1 MIEEFMKIFFK
12 KRKKILPVLNYLH
25 ICMASVMLLCG
36 KAYSVERDELR
47 VRAGLDLFPS
57 LVTADLDI
65 SKKKG
70 SDGTLTLLLIYTDNR
85 AQAVLMAQTLGELK
99 TIRNIPIRV
108 EVSNDLTMGAYAA
121 NPPAGI
127 FLTQPLYERLSEIIK
142 YAIDKG
148 VILFSPFQG
157 DVEKGVLGGLHI
169 SDRVLPF
176 INKSTMN
183 AAGINIKQFFMRV
196 SVIYEP

>member
-1 MIEEFMKIFFK
+1 MIETVMLIPFKI
-12 KRKKILPVLNYLH
+12 KKIIMPVRNILLTCLAVM
-25 ICMASVMLLCG
+25 IFSGGSV
-36 KAYSVERDELR
+36 YSVERDELR

-65 SKKKG
+65 AKKKG
-70 SDGTLTLLLIYTDNR
+70 SDGTVTLLLIYTDNR
-85 AQAVLMAQTLGELK
+85 AQAVSMSETLSALK

-108 EVSNDLTMGAYAA
+108 EVSNDLTMRVYTD

-127 FLTQPLYERLSEIIK
+127 FITQPLYERLPEIIK
-142 YAIDKG
+142 FAIDKG
-148 VILFSPFQG
+148 VILFSPYQG

-169 SDRVLPF
+169 TDRVLPY

-196 SVIYEP
+196 SVIYGQ

>member
-1 MIEEFMKIFFK
+1 MIEKFMKIFFK
-12 KRKKILPVLNYLH
+12 KRKKILPVRNYIH

-57 LVTADLDI
+57 LITADLDI
-65 SKKKG
+65 AEKKG
-70 SDGTLTLLLIYTDNR
+70 SDGAITLLLIYTDNR
-85 AQAVLMAQTLGELK
+85 SQAISMSETLSAIK

-108 EVSNDLTMGAYAA
+108 EVSNDLTMSEYTD
-121 NPPAGI
+121 NPPSGI
-127 FLTQPLYERLSEIIK
+127 FLTQPLYERLPELIK

-176 INKSTMN
+176 INKSTMKS
-183 AAGINIKQFFMRV
+183 ADINIKQFFMRV
-196 SVIYEP
+196 SVIYGQ

>member
-1 MIEEFMKIFFK
+1 MMILFKIK
-12 KRKKILPVLNYLH
+12 NIVLPVRN
-25 ICMASVMLLCG
+25 ILLVCLVLIIFSSQ
-36 KAYSVERDELR
+36 KAYPVERDELR

-65 SKKKG
+65 AGKKG
-70 SDGTLTLLLIYTDNR
+70 DDGTLTLLLIYTDNR
-85 AQAVLMAQTLGELK
+85 SQAISMSQRLGALK

-108 EVSNDLTMGAYAA
+108 EVSNDLTMNPYAA

-127 FLTQPLYERLSEIIK
+127 FLTQPPGEKLHEIIRF
-142 YAIDKG
+142 AIDKG
-148 VILFSPFQG
+148 IILFSPFQG

-169 SDRVLPF
+169 SDRVLPY
-176 INKSTMN
+176 INKSTMKS
-183 AAGINIKQFFMRV
+183 AGINIKQFFMRV

>member
-1 MIEEFMKIFFK
+1 MTEI
-12 KRKKILPVLNYLH
+12 
-25 ICMASVMLLCG
+25 VMLIHFKINKIILSVRNIFLACLALMIFSG
-36 KAYSVERDELR
+36 EGAYSVERDELR

-70 SDGTLTLLLIYTDNR
+70 SDGTLTLLLIYTDDR
-85 AQAVLMAQTLGELK
+85 AQAVLMAQTLSALK
-99 TIRNIPIRV
+99 AIRNIPIRV
-108 EVSNDLTMGAYAA
+108 EVSNDLSMSAYAV
-121 NPPAGI
+121 NSPAGI
-127 FLTQPLYERLSEIIK
+127 FLTQPLGEKLPDVIR
-142 YAIDKG
+142 YAINKG
-148 VILFSPFQG
+148 VIMFSPFQG

-169 SDRVLPF
+169 SDRVLPY

-196 SVIYEP
+196 SVIYGP

>member
-1 MIEEFMKIFFK
+1 MAETVMLTSFKIK
-12 KRKKILPVLNYLH
+12 KTVLPVRKIILTCL
-25 ICMASVMLLCG
+25 AVMIFSG
-36 KAYSVERDELR
+36 ERAYSVERDELS

-57 LVTADLDI
+57 LITADLGI
-65 SKKKG
+65 TEKKG
-70 SDGTLTLLLIYTDNR
+70 PDGTLIFLLIYTDNR
-85 AQAVLMAQTLGELK
+85 AQAVSMSETLGALK

-108 EVSNDLTMGAYAA
+108 EVSNDLTMRAYAD

-127 FLTQPLYERLSEIIK
+127 FLTQPLYERLPEIIK

-148 VILFSPFQG
+148 IILFSPFQG

-169 SDRVLPF
+169 TDRVLPY

-196 SVIYEP
+196 SVIYGQ